1 VSTARKHALK
11 DLTWVEFRERMAERP
26 VILLPF
32 ASQEEQGPHA
42 PMGDW
47 MLTERLSIL
56 AAEGADAITAPT
68 MPFGWADF
76 FRAIPGGVA
85 LRPETFKSVLLDVS
99 DNFLSHGLDHLVV
112 FNGHSSNYPLI
123 DQATRQIKR
132 ERGVF
137 IPCLNI
143 WQIGPPSFWREIH
156 GDNAQAARGH
166 GGDPLTSVYLHLMP
180 ELVRHDLIAARAAK
194 TAFGMT
200 PSGVNAASFADV
212 SVNLPFDVTDVT
224 ANGIISGD
232 PRLSSATIGKRICEF
247 VVDATARFVR
257 HWRSCDP
264 RNPNAPP
271 QDGRI

>member
-1 VSTARKHALK
+1 MAAERKHALK
-11 DLTWVEFRERMAERP
+11 DLTWVEFRARMAERP

-56 AAEGADAITAPT
+56 AAEAADAIAAPT

-76 FRAIPGGVA
+76 FRAVPGGIA
-85 LRPETFKSVLLDVS
+85 LKPETFKSVLLDVC
-99 DNFLSHGLDHLVV
+99 DNFLAHGLEHLVI

-123 DQATRQIKR
+123 DQATRQVKR

-143 WQIGPPSFWREIH
+143 WQIGPASFWREIH
-156 GDNAQAARGH
+156 GDKAAEARGH
-166 GGDPLTSVYLHLMP
+166 GGDPLTSVYLYLMP
-180 ELVRHDLIAARAAK
+180 ELVRRDLIAPRADR
-194 TAFGMT
+194 TAFGLT
-200 PSGVNAASFADV
+200 PSGVNAASFEGV
-212 SVNLPFDVTDVT
+212 TVNLPFDVTDVT
-224 ANGIISGD
+224 ENGVISGD
-232 PRLSSATIGKRICEF
+232 PRLSSAEIGKRICEF
-247 VVDATARFVR
+247 VVDATARFAR

-264 RNPNAPP
+264 RDPNARL